1 MSHQTTKRR
10 NFSAPNPE
18 TLMDP
23 TSHPKPTA
31 SATHPSDPSVT
42 TVQNISNHFSRLYL
56 NHKARSSLRTSTQPP
71 PVDTHLQALSTVSDG
86 STTASLTK
94 SQSQKNRI
102 PQKRGKP
109 HYYYYHHNDKP
120 VKEQPL
126 DEEQEDNIKRAIVVS
141 SKIPTKKADD
151 YVNLKSMNQEKSGD
165 EMKKLQQ
172 GYDIPKQA
180 LSSLGMGKG
189 RRRSFGSSSQA
200 ELADFFA
207 CNGVKV
213 VSADMPPYM
222 QIHVVDVTRKTY
234 DSLEKFTAKALALT
248 LKKEFDGVYGPAW
261 HCIVGSSFGS
271 FVTHSVGGFLYFS
284 MDQKLYVLLFKTAVQ
299 RAH

>member
-1 MSHQTTKRR
+1 MSHNNNTTTTHRR
-10 NFSAPNPE
+10 HYAPPTPDTTMNHPQP
-18 TLMDP
+18 TTNHHPDP
-23 TSHPKPTA
+23 PT
-31 SATHPSDPSVT
+31 T
-42 TVQNISNHFSRLYL
+42 TTTIQNISNHFSRLYL
-56 NHKARSSLRTSTQPP
+56 NHKALSTQPQP
-71 PVDTHLQALSTVSDG
+71 QTTVTDI

-94 SQSQKNRI
+94 SNSQSQRTRLSSS
-102 PQKRGKP
+102 RGKP
-109 HYYYYHHNDKP
+109 HYYYANKP
-120 VKEQPL
+120 VKQQHHV
-126 DEEQEDNIKRAIVVS
+126 DEQEDNIKRAIVVS
-141 SKIPTKKADD
+141 NKIPTQKKDEKD
-151 YVNLKSMNQEKSGD
+151 QEKNGFD
-165 EMKKLQQ
+165 EIMKLPN
-172 GYDIPKQA
+172 GYDVKRQN
-180 LSSLGMGKG
+180 LSSSNGTGVISKG
-189 RRRSFGSSSQA
+189 LSRRRSFGSSSQA

-234 DSLEKFTAKALALT
+234 DSLEKFTAKTLAST

-271 FVTHSVGGFLYFS
+271 FVTHSVGGFMYFS

>member
-1 MSHQTTKRR
+1 MSHNSSHRR
-10 NFSAPNPE
+10 NFPVPNPE
-18 TLMDP
+18 IPIDP
-23 TSHPKPTA
+23 HHRKPT
-31 SATHPSDPSVT
+31 DPSIT

-56 NHKARSSLRTSTQPP
+56 NHKARSSLTQPI
-71 PVDTHLQALSTVSDG
+71 SDSS

-94 SQSQKNRI
+94 SQSQRTRVA
-102 PQKRGKP
+102 QKRGKP
-109 HYYYYHHNDKP
+109 HYYYTNKP
-120 VKEQPL
+120 VKEHPQTL
-126 DEEQEDNIKRAIVVS
+126 DEEPEDNIKRAIVVS
-141 SKIPTKKADD
+141 SSKIPTKKEEEEEEDVKG
-151 YVNLKSMNQEKSGD
+151 YVNLIQKSGD
-165 EMKKLQQ
+165 DDDVKKLQLL
-172 GYDIPKQA
+172 YDVKKQQ
-180 LSSLGMGKG
+180 SLGMVRG
-189 RRRSFGSSSQA
+189 RRRSFGGSSQA

-234 DSLEKFTAKALALT
+234 DSLEKFTAKTLALT

-271 FVTHSVGGFLYFS
+271 FVTHSVGGFMYFS

>member
-1 MSHQTTKRR
+1 MSNSNTATHRR
-10 NFSAPNPE
+10 HSYAPPSPETPNP
-18 TLMDP
+18 TITHHPDP
-23 TSHPKPTA
+23 PI
-31 SATHPSDPSVT
+31 T

-56 NHKARSSLRTSTQPP
+56 NHKARSSFPPSTQPP
-71 PVDTHLQALSTVSDG
+71 PTDTTV

-94 SQSQKNRI
+94 SHSQTTRL
-102 PQKRGKP
+102 PQKTGKP
-109 HYYYYHHNDKP
+109 HYYYINKP
-120 VKEQPL
+120 VKEEQL
-126 DEEQEDNIKRAIVVS
+126 QEDNIKRAIVVS
-141 SKIPTKKADD
+141 SKKQEEDVEVKVKE
-151 YVNLKSMNQEKSGD
+151 YLNLNSKDENSL
-165 EMKKLQQ
+165 EMKKLGQ
-172 GYDIPKQA
+172 GYDVKKQSLS
-180 LSSLGMGKG
+180 LSSMGMIRG
-189 RRRSFGSSSQA
+189 RRSSFGSSSQA

-234 DSLEKFTAKALALT
+234 DSLEKFTAKTLALT

-271 FVTHSVGGFLYFS
+271 FVTHSVGGFMYFS